1 MHVCVFRASSL
12 TQTWIGRDEM
22 MWRTFWIHI
31 VIHFIWEQRFW
42 MSQWQNL
49 IQGHSTRIHARGQNC
64 QEVGTSTENPH
75 EIEREWR
82 RKEVDI
88 RSQSSTSSSEIN
100 SDNISLFM
108 AKSTQIMIT
117 IPIAR
122 LDERLHLKRLTEIV
136 SSTSRHRIQPHSI
149 RRHQS
154 RDCAIAHPIKYWFGI
169 RILNDWF
176 LWSYYERVCDIT
188 IQIKIRNSMEFCSN
202 VLNNDLVY
210 DHSVVYSYDTK
221 QEMVRE
227 WLCLIL
233 TRYQ

>member
-31 VIHFIWEQRFW
+31 VINFIWEQRFW

-64 QEVGTSTENPH
+64 QEVGTSSENPH

-88 RSQSSTSSSEIN
+88 RSQSS
-100 SDNISLFM
+100 DNIYLFM
-108 AKSTQIMIT
+108 ANSTQIMIT

-136 SSTSRHRIQPHSI
+136 SSTSRHLEPNPTTFNSSTSK
-149 RRHQS
+149 S
-154 RDCAIAHPIKYWFGI
+154 RLCDCASNQ
-169 RILNDWF
+169 ILIWN
-176 LWSYYERVCDIT
+176 
-188 IQIKIRNSMEFCSN
+188 
-202 VLNNDLVY
+202 
-210 DHSVVYSYDTK
+210 
-221 QEMVRE
+221 
-227 WLCLIL
+227 
-233 TRYQ
+233 